1 MLTSFSLRD
10 FKSFREAS
18 LPLGPLTVLIGA
30 NAAGKS
36 NAIEALRLLSWLA
49 QGQKLTSIQYA
60 VNSADR
66 VVRGRVEDLCY
77 SGVMKFNLGCRTDDR
92 HWNRLE
98 MQLTV
103 RDGELHI
110 TGCVFHAIPDTVP
123 L

>member
-18 LPLGPLTVLIGA
+18 LPLGPLTVLTGA

-49 QGQKLTSIQYA
+49 QGQKLASIQYA

-66 VVRGRVEDLCY
+66 VVRGRIEDLCHR
-77 SGVMKFNLGCRTDDR
+77 GLMKLNLGCSTD
-92 HWNRLE
+92 
-98 MQLTV
+98 MAKIAPQLI
-103 RDGELHI
+103 GLG
-110 TGCVFHAIPDTVP
+110 TGASSMAAAAA
-123 L
+123 